1 MKDSNIKSQLYA
13 ACSDYIN
20 NRLMQVETNIRSMQ
34 NDLLSETKSSAGDK
48 HETGRAMIHLE
59 IEKLAA
65 QLSQI
70 RREKEKLQKITI
82 SKSSDQIK
90 MGSLVLTDKGK
101 YFLSI
106 SAGEIRLEE
115 EMYYA
120 VSGSSPVGKILLGQT
135 SGNSIQLR
143 NQTIRILD
151 VL

>member
-1 MKDSNIKSQLYA
+1 MKDSDIKSQLYA
-13 ACSDYIN
+13 ACSDYVN

-59 IEKLAA
+59 IEKLAV

-70 RREKEKLQKITI
+70 RKEKELLQKITI
-82 SKSSDQIK
+82 SKRSDQIK
-90 MGSLVLTDKGK
+90 MGSLVLTDNGK

-106 SAGEIRLEE
+106 SAGEIRLDEE
-115 EMYYA
+115 TYYA
-120 VSGSSPVGKILLGQT
+120 VSGSSPVGKILLGKT

-143 NQTIRILD
+143 KQTIRILD

>member
-1 MKDSNIKSQLYA
+1 
-13 ACSDYIN
+13 
-20 NRLMQVETNIRSMQ
+20 MQVETNIRSMQ

>member
-106 SAGEIRLEE
+106 SAGEILLDEE
-115 EMYYA
+115 IYYA

>member
-106 SAGEIRLEE
+106 SAGEILLDEE
-115 EMYYA
+115 IYYA

-143 NQTIRILD
+143 NRTIRILD

>member
-1 MKDSNIKSQLYA
+1 
-13 ACSDYIN
+13 
-20 NRLMQVETNIRSMQ
+20 MQVETSIRSMQ
-34 NDLLSETKSSAGDK
+34 NDLLSETKSSSGDK